1 MHQKITEHLLSYKPI
16 SSSTVILVLAIVFV
30 AGNIMT
36 PASFA
41 NQDYDNSPNPALSNK
56 DYSALT
62 ARLKDC
68 QMLIHKWLETE
79 KWEAS
84 GDDTGAPTSRSEAE
98 KCYQSILSDF
108 IGDPTYH
115 WVD

>member
-1 MHQKITEHLLSYKPI
+1 MHQKITRHLLSYKPI
-16 SSSTVILVLAIVFV
+16 SVSTLTLFLAILFV
-30 AGNIMT
+30 AGSIMT
-36 PASFA
+36 PASLA
-41 NQDYDNSPNPALSNK
+41 NEDYDNSPNPALSNK

-84 GDDTGAPTSRSEAE
+84 SGDTGTPTSRSEAE

>member
-1 MHQKITEHLLSYKPI
+1 MHQKITRHLLSYKPI
-16 SSSTVILVLAIVFV
+16 SVSTLTLFLAILFV
-30 AGNIMT
+30 AGSIMT
-36 PASFA
+36 PASLA
-41 NQDYDNSPNPALSNK
+41 NEDYDNSPNPALSNK

-62 ARLKDC
+62 VRLKDC

-79 KWEAS
+79 QWEAS
-84 GDDTGAPTSRSEAE
+84 SDDTDASTFRSEAE
-98 KCYQSILSDF
+98 QCYQSILSDF